1 MSIEVMRFN
10 EGTWKRASNALDLCT
25 ALEDTMCDLIQKT
38 GKNDIVPVFIDDE
51 AKKQAMEYV
60 GYLAAVI
67 ASLPTQEMAEDAKRK
82 LNAMYGYSAMSGGYC
97 DTDSVQPVPPCQ
109 MTENF
114 RRKVDEW
121 FERAD

>member
-10 EGTWKRASNALDLCT
+10 EGTWKRASNALDLCA

-38 GKNDIVPVFIDDE
+38 GKNDIVPVFLDDE

-67 ASLPTQEMAEDAKRK
+67 ASLPTQEMAEDVKK
-82 LNAMYGYSAMSGGYC
+82 KVNAMFGYC
-97 DTDSVQPVPPCQ
+97 DTDSVQPVPPVPPCQ

-121 FERAD
+121 FERVD